1 MFYEN
6 QTKMSILS
14 KPSDFKNFPF
24 ALKVD
29 LKKNFSENLKNSN
42 SFKQLSN
49 VEILKQYESSARC
62 AVFLSLF
69 NVFPMLSNPMVLKKS
84 DPGFNNSSI
93 TDASNNTLVYA
104 ITDAIRHPTLV
115 VQVALNYIRDVFN
128 SSMFI
133 GIHWQYDKKDW
144 INICKKPYA
153 MKFCEQ
159 IWKIEPSHLIKMIR
173 RKYKNEKVQLKKM
186 IVYLA
191 VPPSANDF
199 KVKFYEELST
209 DAVFVKPKIN
219 ITSYILNKYKLC
231 LNTSDSTWLDT
242 LPNFV
247 SLCEMELMLQ
257 SSWFF
262 FSTHSTWSNVVRLSR
277 EVQFQSFKKVNNS
290 TKWTGNVGMLAVQ
303 ENNET
308 ID

>member
-1 MFYEN
+1 
-6 QTKMSILS
+6 MSILS

-24 ALKVD
+24 ALKVN
-29 LKKNFSENLKNSN
+29 LKKNFSKNLNNSNSN

-49 VEILKQYESSARC
+49 DKILKQYETSARC
-62 AVFLSLF
+62 AVILSLF
-69 NVFPMLSNPMVLKKS
+69 GAFPMLSHPKVLKKT

-93 TDASNNTLVYA
+93 ANASNNALVYA
-104 ITDAIRHPTLV
+104 ITDAIRHPTVV
-115 VQVALNYIRDVFN
+115 VQVALDYIRDVFN
-128 SSMFI
+128 ISTFI
-133 GIHWQYDKKDW
+133 GIHWRYDKKYW
-144 INICKKPYA
+144 ISACKKPYA

-173 RKYKNEKVQLKKM
+173 RKYKNEKVQLKKI

-199 KVKFYEELST
+199 KAKFYEELST
-209 DAVFVKPKIN
+209 DAVFVKPEIN
-219 ITSYILNKYKLC
+219 ITSYILKKYKPC

-262 FSTHSTWSNVVRLSR
+262 FSTHSTWSNVVRLLR
-277 EVQFQSFKKVNNS
+277 KVQFQSFKKLNNL
-290 TKWTGNVGMLAVQ
+290 TKWTGNVGRLAIQ
-303 ENNET
+303 EKNKN